1 MEQLEWREELDDLQ
15 HQPDEAAIT
24 GFLVR
29 VKQYYQRYFLSL
41 EQQIAAAQY
50 HEAAETL
57 RKLKF
62 VQKMKDELD
71 KLEESL
77 FDL

>member
-29 VKQYYQRYFLSL
+29 SKTVLSALFLSL

-62 VQKMKDELD
+62 VQKMKD
-71 KLEESL
+71 
-77 FDL
+77 

>member
-1 MEQLEWREELDDLQ
+1 
-15 HQPDEAAIT
+15 
-24 GFLVR
+24 

-41 EQQIAAAQY
+41 EQQIADAQY
-50 HEAAETL
+50 LEAAETL

>member
-1 MEQLEWREELDDLQ
+1 MDDLQ
-15 HQPDEAAIT
+15 KQPNDGAIT
-24 GFLVR
+24 SFQQR
-29 VKQYYQRYFLSL
+29 VKKYYQQYFQLL
-41 EQQIAAAQY
+41 EQQINQQLFEQAAD
-50 HEAAETL
+50 TL

-62 VQKMKDELD
+62 VQKMQEELD